1 MIDTEKTS
9 LPNRLTLELNYD
21 AKNPEQFDYIQGLLE
36 VFMEKWNTGDNK
48 FISEPTGTEVSPEVF

>member
-1 MIDTEKTS
+1 MSDTEKTS
-9 LPNRLTLELNYD
+9 LPNKLTLELNYD
-21 AKNPEQFDYIQGLLE
+21 SKNPEQFDYIQCLLE